1 MIKNKLYRMFAVV
14 MALVVLLSST
24 GFGLVEHQCMVRGK
38 TVQLVSL
45 GEAHGCQMC
54 AKKAVAESHE
64 QGLPVF
70 KKKACCEENQR
81 HQKVEVVSSVSQ
93 SSVKVFKAKELPANV
108 AAQVSF
114 LLAQVVPEV
123 TTATSSDFLSFSS
136 RFYGRSMLSFVQ
148 SLLI

>member
-38 TVQLVSL
+38 TVQVVSL

-54 AKKAVAESHE
+54 AKKVVAEPQK

-81 HQKVEVVSSVSQ
+81 HEKVEVVSSVSQ
-93 SSVKVFKAKELPANV
+93 NAAKTLKAKEGPSEIPQLL
-108 AAQVSF
+108 SF
-114 LLAQVVPEV
+114 LLHELELSQLDVP
-123 TTATSSDFLSFSS
+123 TPSFLSFSS

-148 SLLI
+148 SFLI

>member
-1 MIKNKLYRMFAVV
+1 MFAVV

-54 AKKAVAESHE
+54 AKKVVAEPQK

-93 SSVKVFKAKELPANV
+93 TSAKVFKAKDLPAVV
-108 AAQVSF
+108 AEPLSF
-114 LLAQVVPEV
+114 LLAQLEPGV
-123 TTATSSDFLSFSS
+123 TTIPSSALLSFSS

-148 SLLI
+148 SFLI